1 MAKIALITD
10 THFGA
15 RNDSIQFL
23 KYYQKFYKNVFFK
36 YIDEHK
42 IDTIFHLGDIV
53 ERRKFINFITLH
65 QFKRMFIQPMIDR
78 NITFH
83 CIVGNHDIPYRN
95 SNEISAMSELFAN
108 QGKHNMHLYWKPE
121 DVIHDGVSIGMLP
134 WINNDNYEECM
145 NYLKDTPSQIIF
157 SHLELS
163 GFEVFNGQ
171 IHDVGMAR
179 TPFEKF
185 DVVCSGHYHHKSSQ
199 GNIHYLG
206 NPYELTWADY
216 NDPRGFH
223 IFDTDTR
230 ELTFIQNPYKMF
242 YKVWYD
248 DTNKKVEDYAQMD
261 FTDYADTYVKVIV
274 QNKTN
279 PYSFDIMLDKLYKA
293 NPANVSIV
301 DDHKH
306 MDQQS
311 EEEIFNEAEDTLTT
325 LNRYVDGM
333 DTNIDRVKL
342 QRLFAELYTEAQHL
356 EV

>member
-1 MAKIALITD
+1 
-10 THFGA
+10 
-15 RNDSIQFL
+15 
-23 KYYQKFYKNVFFK
+23 
-36 YIDEHK
+36 
-42 IDTIFHLGDIV
+42 
-53 ERRKFINFITLH
+53 
-65 QFKRMFIQPMIDR
+65 
-78 NITFH
+78 
-83 CIVGNHDIPYRN
+83 
-95 SNEISAMSELFAN
+95 MSELFAN

-121 DVIHDGVSIGMLP
+121 DVVHDGVSIGMLP

-223 IFDTDTR
+223 IFDTNTR

-311 EEEIFNEAEDTLTT
+311 EEEIFDEAEDTLTT

>member
-1 MAKIALITD
+1 ML
-10 THFGA
+10 
-15 RNDSIQFL
+15 
-23 KYYQKFYKNVFFK
+23 
-36 YIDEHK
+36 
-42 IDTIFHLGDIV
+42 
-53 ERRKFINFITLH
+53 
-65 QFKRMFIQPMIDR
+65 
-78 NITFH
+78 
-83 CIVGNHDIPYRN
+83 
-95 SNEISAMSELFAN
+95 
-108 QGKHNMHLYWKPE
+108 
-121 DVIHDGVSIGMLP
+121 VST
-134 WINNDNYEECM
+134 
-145 NYLKDTPSQIIF
+145 KDTKAKTLF
-157 SHLELS
+157 GHLEIA
-163 GFEVFNGQ
+163 GFEMSRGIKCEDGFD
-171 IHDVGMAR
+171 IHM
-179 TPFEKF
+179 FKKF
-185 DVVCSGHYHHKSSQ
+185 DLVCSGHFHHKSNN

-206 NPYELTWADY
+206 SPYETTWIDY

-261 FTDYADTYVKVIV
+261 FADYADTYVKVIV

-311 EEEIFNEAEDTLTT
+311 EEEIFDEAEDTLTT